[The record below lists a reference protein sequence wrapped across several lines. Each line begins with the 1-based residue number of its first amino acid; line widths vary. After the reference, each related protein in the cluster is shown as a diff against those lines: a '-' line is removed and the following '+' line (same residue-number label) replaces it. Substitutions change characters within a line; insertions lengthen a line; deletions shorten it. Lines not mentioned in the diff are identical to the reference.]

1 MAKVRQ
7 YGYII
12 KGRHI
17 ALVEKDTSFDNDVN
31 AKDYGPGANK
41 IQWKSAL
48 ADNDNGLVISYA
60 YTPKY
65 RYNDSSDTK
74 TGSHIYEVSGLL
86 KIKTSSVHGLQVGDY
101 FVIKDS
107 ERVNGLHKVK
117 TVDDIYHV
125 TTYSKYSGKDEVY
138 ESHETFRVY
147 VDVDV
152 LNDEE
157 DEIDVSSYLSK
168 ALVWYVKARFLEDA
182 RDIEGHEY
190 YMKKFKKMLEKHE
203 NSKIAGPRIV
213 APNSHL
219 T

>member
-125 TTYSKYSGKDEVY
+125 TTYSKYS
-138 ESHETFRVY
+138 
-147 VDVDV
+147 
-152 LNDEE
+152 
-157 DEIDVSSYLSK
+157 K

>member
-7 YGYII
+7 YAYII

-65 RYNDSSDTK
+65 RINDSSDSK
-74 TGSHIYEVSGLL
+74 TGTSIFEEDGLL
-86 KIKTSSVHGLQVGDY
+86 KIRTSSVHGFQVGDY

-117 TVDDIYHV
+117 TVNDDYYV
-125 TTYSKYSGKDEVY
+125 TTHSKYSGRNETY
-138 ESHETFRVY
+138 ESHEYYRVF

-190 YMKKFKKMLEKHE
+190 YMKKLNK
-203 NSKIAGPRIV
+203 NINI
-213 APNSHL
+213 
-219 T
+219 